1 MKEMSVLLK
10 YWKKLWKLEL
20 SGNPLC
26 LKSKY
31 RERIIV
37 IAPNIEVL
45 DGKDINNTSRQF
57 LQSWK
62 ANKETLQ
69 RNKAFSSPSY
79 DKRFF
84 QLGNL
89 KSYVCLI
96 QKKILCFNAI

>member
-1 MKEMSVLLK
+1 MKEMNLLLK
-10 YWKKLWKLEL
+10 YWRKLWKLEL

-45 DGKDINNTSRQF
+45 DGKEINNTSRQF

-62 ANKETLQ
+62 ANKETIQ
-69 RNKAFSSPSY
+69 RKQVFTSPSL
-79 DKRFF
+79 DNRRFF
-84 QLGNL
+84 TLGIL
-89 KSYVCLI
+89 LI
-96 QKKILCFNAI
+96 WYL